1 MGAERNFMQ
10 NLPQRKNL
18 RLNDYD
24 YTNTGYYFITM
35 CTKDRKEILSKIE
48 ISKEYCTHVRSPAP
62 TKNNNGN
69 KILYK

>member
-1 MGAERNFMQ
+1 MQ

-35 CTKDRKEILSKIE
+35 CTKD
-48 ISKEYCTHVRSPAP
+48 
-62 TKNNNGN
+62 NNGN